1 MASKSNHRRVRYD
14 RILAV
19 LLVLILLIVLLVK
32 CCSSCS
38 SNNLLAWISRWAPI
52 IRATDPSGLRSMMR
66 PQSSI
71 QR

>member
-38 SNNLLAWISRWAPI
+38 SNKKIFAL
-52 IRATDPSGLRSMMR
+52 
-66 PQSSI
+66 SI
-71 QR
+71 NIF